1 LKSPASRGFF
11 VSVRVW
17 ADTFS
22 LSMPT
27 FRAWIAACRPKT
39 LVAAVAPVV
48 LGGAVVVAH
57 ASASGLWFE
66 QVFILTLLSCLG
78 FALCVQV
85 ACNFANDLGDSLRG
99 ADTAARVGPRRAV
112 SAGDITPAAMR
123 RGIVVACVL
132 ALILGAPVAMLSP
145 WLLLAGFLA
154 IACALAYTLGPFP
167 LAYHGLGDVF
177 VVGCFGVQATVL
189 TAWAVCLPT
198 PGDCACQTPPMP
210 WAAALLAGL
219 GLGLLA
225 DNILVANNA
234 RDYET
239 DLAVGKRTMVVRFG
253 RVFAR
258 NLHGFNSVFGLAC
271 LGHVFGWAPMVLLPL
286 ALWQHLVFRKA
297 AQPTD
302 FLPFL
307 GRAAVLMLAATV
319 LCVTA
324 SCLGWVPADSLWMR

>member
-1 LKSPASRGFF
+1 M
-11 VSVRVW
+11 
-17 ADTFS
+17 T
-22 LSMPT
+22 T
-27 FRAWIAACRPKT
+27 FRAWLAATRPKT
-39 LVAAVAPVV
+39 LVAAVAPIA
-48 LGGAVVVAH
+48 LGGAVVVG
-57 ASASGLWFE
+57 ASGASGLWADPLFL
-66 QVFILTLLSCLG
+66 FTLLSCLG

-99 ADTAARVGPRRAV
+99 ADTAARVGPRRVV
-112 SAGDITPAAMR
+112 SAGDISPTAMR
-123 RGIVVACVL
+123 RGIWIACVL
-132 ALILGAPVAMLSP
+132 ALVCGAPVAALSP

-167 LAYHGLGDVF
+167 LAYRGLGDVF
-177 VVGCFGVQATVL
+177 VVGCFGLQATVL
-189 TAWAVCLPT
+189 TAWALVVSAPDSIGPDAL
-198 PGDCACQTPPMP
+198 PMP
-210 WAAALLAGL
+210 WLAAIVAGL

-239 DLAVGKRTMVVRFG
+239 DLAVGKRTTVVRFG
-253 RVFAR
+253 RGFAR

-286 ALWQHLVFRKA
+286 AVWQHVGFRKA
-297 AQPTD
+297 AQPAD

-307 GRAAVLMLAATV
+307 GRAAVLMLLATI

-324 SCLGWVPADSLWMR
+324 TCLGWVPADSLWMR

>member
-1 LKSPASRGFF
+1 M
-11 VSVRVW
+11 
-17 ADTFS
+17 T
-22 LSMPT
+22 T
-27 FRAWIAACRPKT
+27 FRAWLAATRPKT
-39 LVAAVAPVV
+39 LVAAVAPIA
-48 LGGAVVVAH
+48 LGGAVVVVYSGAP
-57 ASASGLWFE
+57 GLWAH
-66 QVFILTLLSCLG
+66 QVFVLTLLSCLG

-112 SAGDITPAAMR
+112 SAGDISPAAMR
-123 RGIVVACVL
+123 RGIWIACIL
-132 ALILGAPVAMLSP
+132 ALVLGAPVALLSP

-167 LAYHGLGDVF
+167 LAYRGLGDVF

-189 TAWAVCLPT
+189 TAWAISVALT
-198 PGDCACQTPPMP
+198 NVAMP
-210 WAAALLAGL
+210 WAPALLAGL

-239 DLAVGKRTMVVRFG
+239 DLAVGKRTTVVRFG
-253 RVFAR
+253 RGFAR
-258 NLHGFNSVFGLAC
+258 NLHGFNSIFGLAC
-271 LGHVFGWAPMVLLPL
+271 LGHVFGWAPMALLPL
-286 ALWQHLVFRKA
+286 ALWQHLAFRKA
-297 AQPTD
+297 AQPAD

-307 GRAAVLMLAATV
+307 GRAAVLMLLATI

-324 SCLGWVPADSLWMR
+324 TCLGWVPADSLWMR

>member
-1 LKSPASRGFF
+1 M
-11 VSVRVW
+11 
-17 ADTFS
+17 T
-22 LSMPT
+22 T
-27 FRAWIAACRPKT
+27 FRAWLAATRPKT
-39 LVAAVAPVV
+39 LVAAVAPIA
-48 LGGAVVVAH
+48 LGGAVVVAYSG
-57 ASASGLWFE
+57 APGLWAH
-66 QVFILTLLSCLG
+66 QVFVLTLLSCLG

-112 SAGDITPAAMR
+112 SAGDISPAAMR
-123 RGIVVACVL
+123 RGIWIACIL
-132 ALILGAPVAMLSP
+132 ALVLGAPVALLSP

-167 LAYHGLGDVF
+167 LAYRGLGDVF

-189 TAWAVCLPT
+189 TAWAISVALT
-198 PGDCACQTPPMP
+198 NVAMP
-210 WAAALLAGL
+210 WAPALLAGL

-239 DLAVGKRTMVVRFG
+239 DLAVGKRTTVVRFG
-253 RVFAR
+253 RGFAR
-258 NLHGFNSVFGLAC
+258 NLHGFNSIFGLAC
-271 LGHVFGWAPMVLLPL
+271 LGHVFGWAPMALLPL
-286 ALWQHLVFRKA
+286 ALWQHLAFRKA
-297 AQPTD
+297 AQPAD

-307 GRAAVLMLAATV
+307 GRAAVLMLLATI

-324 SCLGWVPADSLWMR
+324 TCLGWVPADSLWMR

>member
-1 LKSPASRGFF
+1 M
-11 VSVRVW
+11 
-17 ADTFS
+17 TI
-22 LSMPT
+22 
-27 FRAWIAACRPKT
+27 FRAWLAATRPKT
-39 LVAAVAPVV
+39 LVAAVAPIA
-48 LGGAVVVAH
+48 LGGAAVVAYGN
-57 ASASGLWFE
+57 AGLSRNGFAW
-66 QVFILTLLSCLG
+66 LLLASCLG

-99 ADTAARVGPRRAV
+99 ADTSARVGPRRAV
-112 SAGDITPAAMR
+112 SAGDISPAAMR
-123 RGIVVACVL
+123 RGIWIACAL
-132 ALILGAPVAMLSP
+132 ALILGAPVALLSP

-167 LAYHGLGDVF
+167 LAYRGLGDVF
-177 VVGCFGVQATVL
+177 VVTCFGVQATVL
-189 TAWAVCLPT
+189 TALAVCMPDI
-198 PGDCACQTPPMP
+198 GDCGCNKPPMTLAP
-210 WAAALLAGL
+210 ALLAGL

-239 DLAVGKRTMVVRFG
+239 DLAVGKRTTVVRFG
-253 RVFAR
+253 RGFAR

-286 ALWQHLVFRKA
+286 ALWQHLAFRKA
-297 AQPTD
+297 AQPAD

-307 GRAAVLMLAATV
+307 GRAAVLMLLATI

-324 SCLGWVPADSLWMR
+324 TCLGWVPADSLWMR

>member
-1 LKSPASRGFF
+1 M
-11 VSVRVW
+11 
-17 ADTFS
+17 T
-22 LSMPT
+22 T
-27 FRAWIAACRPKT
+27 FRAWLAATRPKT
-39 LVAAVAPVV
+39 LVAAVAPIA
-48 LGGAVVVAH
+48 LGGAVVVG
-57 ASASGLWFE
+57 ASGASGLWADPLFL
-66 QVFILTLLSCLG
+66 FTLLSCLG

-99 ADTAARVGPRRAV
+99 ADTAARVGPRRVV
-112 SAGDITPAAMR
+112 SAGDISPTAMR
-123 RGIVVACVL
+123 RGIWIACVL
-132 ALILGAPVAMLSP
+132 ALVCGAPVAALSP

-167 LAYHGLGDVF
+167 LAYRGLGDVF
-177 VVGCFGVQATVL
+177 VVGCFGLQATVL
-189 TAWAVCLPT
+189 TAWALVVSAPDSIGPDAL
-198 PGDCACQTPPMP
+198 PMP
-210 WAAALLAGL
+210 WLAAIVAGL

-239 DLAVGKRTMVVRFG
+239 DLAVGKRTTVVRFG
-253 RVFAR
+253 RGFAR

-286 ALWQHLVFRKA
+286 AVWQHVGFRKA
-297 AQPTD
+297 ARPAD

-307 GRAAVLMLAATV
+307 GRAAVLMLLATI

-324 SCLGWVPADSLWMR
+324 TCLGWVPADSLWMR